1 MRVTNHWLLTFSIPT
16 YGADSKPAH
25 KYERKPA
32 MPNANR
38 HGGTG
43 QIRPHQRNAN
53 FTGTFLGKSLHL
65 SEDQVA
71 KLHATEQFTVETS
84 TKRASTFS
92 WESRK

>member
-38 HGGTG
+38 HRGTG
-43 QIRPHQRNAN
+43 RIRPHQRDAD
-53 FTGTFLGKSLHL
+53 FTGTLLGESLHL
-65 SEDQVA
+65 SEERERRCPRPA
-71 KLHATEQFTVETS
+71 PTTPSHFFFK
-84 TKRASTFS
+84 
-92 WESRK
+92 